1 MPDTRICKYKS
12 YERTVGIGVAFQIFL
27 RFSIVAKDRNKQGCV
42 ALKSRI
48 GKHLSEYTRS
58 LNASLPREGI
68 QIIVISRPT
77 AYGEYAPYSFVDTEE
92 EFRNRVLAM

>member
-1 MPDTRICKYKS
+1 MCY
-12 YERTVGIGVAFQIFL
+12 V
-27 RFSIVAKDRNKQGCV
+27 VAKDRNKQGCV

-77 AYGEYAPYSFVDTEE
+77 E
-92 EFRNRVLAM
+92 

>member
-1 MPDTRICKYKS
+1 MKEFRL
-12 YERTVGIGVAFQIFL
+12 GIRCFL
-27 RFSIVAKDRNKQGCV
+27 KELCESMCYVVAKDRNKQGCV

-58 LNASLPREGI
+58 LNDALLRDGI

-77 AYGEYAPYSFVDTEE
+77 AYGEYAPYSFVDSMEI
-92 EFRNRVLAM
+92 

>member
-1 MPDTRICKYKS
+1 MAVVGRLSGIMGATRRGDK
-12 YERTVGIGVAFQIFL
+12 L
-27 RFSIVAKDRNKQGCV
+27 W
-42 ALKSRI
+42 
-48 GKHLSEYTRS
+48 SEYTRS

>member
-1 MPDTRICKYKS
+1 MCY
-12 YERTVGIGVAFQIFL
+12 V
-27 RFSIVAKDRNKQGCV
+27 VAKDRNKQGCV

-58 LNASLPREGI
+58 LNESLPREGI